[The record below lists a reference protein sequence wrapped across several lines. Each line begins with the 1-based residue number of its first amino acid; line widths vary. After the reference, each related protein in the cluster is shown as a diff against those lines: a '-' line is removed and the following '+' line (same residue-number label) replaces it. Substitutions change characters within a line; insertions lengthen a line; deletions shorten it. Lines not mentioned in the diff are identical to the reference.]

1 MKENICPNCEG
12 RLVFEPGHMSY
23 NNQGMFLIHAEN
35 RIVCLMCARYRYLDE
50 FKGCESV
57 MGRTSALP
65 HYVLSYA
72 PEGAKEQTKAAQRRA
87 QYALTKPMQ
96 L

>member
-12 RLVFEPGHMSY
+12 RLVFEPGHMSF
-23 NNQGMFLIHAEN
+23 NNQGMFSIHAEN

-50 FKGCESV
+50 FKGCETV

-65 HYVLSYA
+65 HYVLEYA
-72 PEGAKEQTKAAQRRA
+72 PAGAKEQTKAAERKAR
-87 QYALTKPMQ
+87 YLLTRTP
-96 L
+96 

>member
-1 MKENICPNCEG
+1 MKKNVCPVCEG
-12 RLVFEPGHMSY
+12 HLVFEPGHMSY

-50 FKGCESV
+50 YKGCQAV

-65 HYVLSYA
+65 HYVLEYA
-72 PEGAKEQTKAAQRRA
+72 PEGAKEQTAAAERRA
-87 QYALTKPMQ
+87 QYLLTKSP
-96 L
+96 